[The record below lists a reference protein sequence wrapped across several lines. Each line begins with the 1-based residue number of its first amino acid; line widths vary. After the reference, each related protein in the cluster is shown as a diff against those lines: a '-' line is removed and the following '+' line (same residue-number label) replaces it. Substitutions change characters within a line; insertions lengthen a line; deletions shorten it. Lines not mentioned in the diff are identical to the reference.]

1 MRRRHGGGGRRHK
14 RGEEKKRSTTRACR
28 SASADHC
35 RPASATPPSAPTS
48 ATGRRLQVRGN
59 PNRTSP
65 PFIRWRMGR
74 LGQPGLG
81 GHSQAGRPTGRTAP
95 PFPEV
100 RRTPLNF
107 RKVQK
112 KPLNF
117 NLALRLLSFI
127 YSDLLVLYIYNL
139 DLKIVL

>member
-81 GHSQAGRPTGRTAP
+81 GPFTGRPTDRPHSSSVSRSP
-95 PFPEV
+95 PDPPQLSKSPEK
-100 RRTPLNF
+100 TP
-107 RKVQK
+107 
-112 KPLNF
+112 
-117 NLALRLLSFI
+117 
-127 YSDLLVLYIYNL
+127 
-139 DLKIVL
+139 

>member
-1 MRRRHGGGGRRHK
+1 MGVVDEDIRGGRRRRGAPPGLADPPPRTTAGQRRRRHQARLHQQQGGGCRL
-14 RGEEKKRSTTRACR
+14 GETLTAPLLLLFGGAWAGWANQ
-28 SASADHC
+28 ASA
-35 RPASATPPSAPTS
+35 
-48 ATGRRLQVRGN
+48 
-59 PNRTSP
+59 
-65 PFIRWRMGR
+65 
-74 LGQPGLG
+74 